1 VIKYKVQC
9 QGVIGEECRRP
20 RPRGQERPLPSLL
33 IGTWLCKTYR
43 QAQTRAAM
51 LIRDG
56 YEPKVVAL

>member
-20 RPRGQERPLPSLL
+20 RASGHKVPSLL
-33 IGTWLCKTYR
+33 IGTWLCRTYR